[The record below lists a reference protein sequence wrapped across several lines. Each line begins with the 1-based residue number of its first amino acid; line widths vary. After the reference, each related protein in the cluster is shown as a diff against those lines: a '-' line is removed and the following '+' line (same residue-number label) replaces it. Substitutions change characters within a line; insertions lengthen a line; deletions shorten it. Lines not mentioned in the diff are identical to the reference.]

1 MISHLED
8 WYAEQISIT
17 ANHFLN
23 HSQDEKGIDNLL
35 NWIWKN
41 ISYDEYLKY
50 KKRIIES
57 YNLKL
62 YYFNLRPNFGDTLN
76 EEILSSVFKLKFEFA
91 SFQNADLC
99 CVGSIL
105 DKLITNSEIS
115 KEDKKMQNEC
125 EINKPLHI
133 WGTGLMHI
141 MIILNRLG

>member
-1 MISHLED
+1 M
-8 WYAEQISIT
+8 
-17 ANHFLN
+17 
-23 HSQDEKGIDNLL
+23 
-35 NWIWKN
+35 
-41 ISYDEYLKY
+41 KY

-76 EEILSSVFKLKFEFA
+76 EEILSPVFKLKFEFA
-91 SFQNADLC
+91 SFQNADLS

-125 EINKPLHI
+125 EINKPFNI
-133 WGTGLMHI
+133 WGTGLMHHYDNI
-141 MIILNRLG
+141 KRIGVRPFHPCITW